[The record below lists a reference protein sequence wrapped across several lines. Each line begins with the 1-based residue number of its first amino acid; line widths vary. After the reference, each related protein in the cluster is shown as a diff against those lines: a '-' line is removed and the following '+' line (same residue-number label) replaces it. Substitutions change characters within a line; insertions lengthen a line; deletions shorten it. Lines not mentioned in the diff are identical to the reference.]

1 MVNAAVVAS
10 RAAYGERPRPL
21 AFRSTDAEREIH
33 ASFIRDVL
41 KSDELWKRHGLSDV
55 PSSSGEGQAA

>member
-21 AFRSTDAEREIH
+21 AFRSTDAEREVH

-41 KSDELWKRHGLSDV
+41 KSDDLWKKHGL
-55 PSSSGEGQAA
+55 